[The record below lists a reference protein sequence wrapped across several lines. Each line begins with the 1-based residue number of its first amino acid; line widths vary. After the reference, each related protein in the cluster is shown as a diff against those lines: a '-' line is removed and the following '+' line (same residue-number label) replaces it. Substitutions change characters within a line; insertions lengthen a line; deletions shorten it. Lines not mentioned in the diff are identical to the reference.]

1 MPPIGNLN
9 YSGEHHFLMQER
21 TAICARGLTKRFG
34 GFEAVGAID
43 FDVAEGEAFG
53 FLGPN
58 GAGKTTTMRMIQCAS
73 PRSGGDLRVFGL
85 DPATSPREIKA
96 LLGIVPQE
104 NNLDTDLTGRENL
117 VSYARYFDIP
127 KARAEDRVE
136 DLLGFMQVREKADV
150 VIESLSGGMRRRLI
164 LARALVNDPRI
175 LILDEP
181 TTGLDPQARHQ
192 IWDRLRTLQAEG
204 RTIVLTSHY
213 MEEAERLCDRL
224 VIMDGGRILARG
236 APADLVRSRIGRY
249 VIETEQTDAV
259 RACLDRHGIGYE
271 EGGES
276 LHVPVD
282 DPAPVSK
289 TLLDECGAIRLSTR
303 PATLED
309 VFLSFTGRRLRE

>member
-1 MPPIGNLN
+1 M
-9 YSGEHHFLMQER
+9 EER

-34 GFEAVGAID
+34 DFEAVRAID
-43 FDVAEGEAFG
+43 FTVAEGEAFG

-73 PRSGGDLRVFGL
+73 PRSGGDLRVFGM
-85 DPATSPREIKA
+85 DPATRPREIKA

-104 NNLDTDLTGRENL
+104 NNLDPDLTGRENL
-117 VSYARYFDIP
+117 VSYARYFGIS
-127 KARAEDRVE
+127 KAGAEERVE

-192 IWDRLRTLQAEG
+192 IWEKLRALQAEG

-224 VIMDGGRILARG
+224 VIMDEGRILARG
-236 APADLVRSRIGRY
+236 APADLVRTRIGRH
-249 VIETEQTDAV
+249 VIETEPTDAV
-259 RACLDRHGIGYE
+259 RACLGRHGIRYE
-271 EGGES
+271 EGGGS
-276 LHVPVD
+276 IQIPVD
-282 DPAPVSK
+282 DPAAVSK
-289 TLLDECGAIRLSTR
+289 LLLDACGAIRLSTR